1 MKHSNISSSITLLI
15 FFSAIGSVIRSVES
29 FVALSQQ
36 QNQITSSSS
45 SSSCCCYSRSKSRR
59 RITPTTTTSSLNSST
74 RMYDNIRFLGRG
86 ENAIVRPGCILLAPA
101 EEFHHY
107 LRQSA
112 VFIYAM
118 GTDDDDAYVI
128 RGVIID
134 NMTPWTMGEMMKI
147 QRDEIDKSS
156 SSSNGSG
163 SGSGSG
169 SIYDNL
175 ICKGGDTGGEDV
187 FCLHS
192 VADINTEEIGTST
205 LYQGGDL
212 QKLSKED
219 PSRVKFF
226 FNYME
231 FLEQELTE
239 MLDITHEDGDS
250 WMSVEAS
257 PEIVLNTNYEKG
269 ECWSRLRSAIRR
281 NGF

>member
-1 MKHSNISSSITLLI
+1 MKPTTTT
-15 FFSAIGSVIRSVES
+15 A
-29 FVALSQQ
+29 
-36 QNQITSSSS
+36 SSSS
-45 SSSCCCYSRSKSRR
+45 SSSSSSRYYNFKEKYRLYSSSSFNGNSNNIPSKE
-59 RITPTTTTSSLNSST
+59 
-74 RMYDNIRFLGRG
+74 YDDIRFLGRG
-86 ENAIVRPGCILLAPA
+86 MNAIVRPGCVLLAPA

-134 NMTPWTMGEMMKI
+134 NMTPWTMGEMIKI
-147 QRDEIDKSS
+147 QRDENDENS
-156 SSSNGSG
+156 SSSN
-163 SGSGSG
+163 GSG

-192 VADINTEEIGTST
+192 VADINTAGAGGVGAGTVLEEIGTST

-219 PSRVKFF
+219 PSKVKFF

-231 FLEQELTE
+231 FLEQELEE

-250 WMSVEAS
+250 WMSVEVS

-269 ECWSRLRSAIRR
+269 ECWTRLRSAIRR